1 MRISDWS
8 SDVCS
13 SDLIERGLDAPGNK
27 AVYLGEQRLTF
38 YVRLRPLG
46 GGIGGKDVGGNERG
60 LDKTPRRQKQQRRS
74 RSPDRDIPAMIV
86 GQGIGPRLPAWTG
99 KGRGADTSG
108 DPADR
113 AEPEDENRN
122 DEQIGRAHVCTPV
135 TNAQPVCRILS
146 E

>member
-1 MRISDWS
+1 MRSNDWS

-13 SDLIERGLDAPGNK
+13 SDLIGPRIERGLDAPGNK

-113 AEPEDENRN
+113 AEPEDRKST
-122 DEQIGRAHVCTPV
+122 RLH
-135 TNAQPVCRILS
+135 S
-146 E
+146 SH